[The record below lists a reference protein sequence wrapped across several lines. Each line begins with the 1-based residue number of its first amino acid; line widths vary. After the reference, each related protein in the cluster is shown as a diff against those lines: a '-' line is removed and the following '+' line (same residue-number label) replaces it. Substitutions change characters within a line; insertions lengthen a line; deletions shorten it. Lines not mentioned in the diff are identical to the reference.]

1 MSKPVYTS
9 REMLARLVAFDT
21 TSRLSNL
28 PLIEFV
34 AGYLAAHGVESH
46 LTHDEP
52 TGKACLFATL
62 GPSGAPGIALSG
74 HTDVVPV
81 DGQNWSSDP
90 FVLTERDGRLY
101 GRGTC
106 DMKGFLAVA
115 LALVPEF
122 QARELKIPVHLA
134 FSYDEEVGGIG
145 VRPMI
150 DRLGADLPKP
160 KIVIVG
166 EPTSMKIVNC
176 HKGMNS
182 FVTEVTGFE
191 AHSSNPHQGVNA
203 IMIAAQMIGELMRI
217 AEEMK
222 ARGDATGRFDPAYT
236 SLNVGTIE
244 GGTAIN
250 IIPQSCKFQWE
261 FRNLPGQ
268 DREEIPQ
275 RLEAFARETLL
286 PKMRA
291 VSPQASIRTV
301 RGVGFPDFVPEEG
314 SPAETLV
321 KRLMQSNEVH
331 SAAYATEAGL
341 FQQAG
346 SAAVLC
352 GPGDIAQAHQPDEF
366 ITPEQITMCETFL
379 RRLADYAAGSTL

>member
-1 MSKPVYTS
+1 MTKPVLSS
-9 REMLARLVAFDT
+9 RDMLDKLIAFDT

-34 AGYLAAHGVESH
+34 ADYLAAHEVESK
-46 LTHDEP
+46 LTRDD
-52 TGKACLFATL
+52 TAGKASLFATL
-62 GPSGAPGIALSG
+62 GPKGDGGIALSG

-81 DGQNWSSDP
+81 DGQDWSTDP
-90 FVLTERDGRLY
+90 FLLREKNGLLY

-122 QARELKIPVHLA
+122 QKRDLKIPVHLA
-134 FSYDEEVGGIG
+134 LSYDEEVGGIG

-150 DRLGADLPKP
+150 ERMGGDLPMP

-176 HKGMNS
+176 HKGMNT
-182 FVTEVTGFE
+182 FVTEVTGLE

-203 IMIAAQMIGELMRI
+203 ILIAAELIGELMRI
-217 AEEMK
+217 AEEMRTK
-222 ARGDATGRFDPAYT
+222 GDPSGKFDPPYT

-250 IIPQSCKFQWE
+250 IIPQSCRFAWE

-268 DREEIPQ
+268 DREEIPS
-275 RLEAFARETLL
+275 RLDVFAKEKLL

-291 VSPQASIRTV
+291 VSENADIRTI
-301 RGVGFPDFVPEEG
+301 RGIGFPDFLPEEG

-321 KRLMQSNEVH
+321 KRLMQTNTVQ

-346 SAAVLC
+346 PATILC

-366 ITPEQITMCETFL
+366 IHPEQLRLCEQFL
-379 RRLADYAAGSTL
+379 LRLADYAAEAGA

>member
-1 MSKPVYTS
+1 MTKPVLSS
-9 REMLARLVAFDT
+9 RDMLDKLIAFDT

-34 AGYLAAHGVESH
+34 ADYLAAHEVESQ
-46 LTHDEP
+46 LTRDD
-52 TGKACLFATL
+52 TAGKASLFATL
-62 GPSGAPGIALSG
+62 GPKGDGGIALSG

-81 DGQNWSSDP
+81 DGQDWSTDP
-90 FVLTERDGRLY
+90 FLLREKNGLLY

-122 QARELKIPVHLA
+122 QKRDLKIPVHLA
-134 FSYDEEVGGIG
+134 LSYDEEVGGIG

-150 DRLGADLPKP
+150 ERMGGDLPMP

-176 HKGMNS
+176 HKGMNT
-182 FVTEVTGFE
+182 FVTEVTGLE

-203 IMIAAQMIGELMRI
+203 ILIAAELIGELMRI
-217 AEEMK
+217 AEEMRTK
-222 ARGDATGRFDPAYT
+222 GDPSGKFDPPYT

-250 IIPQSCKFQWE
+250 IIPQSCRFAWE

-268 DREEIPQ
+268 DREEIPS
-275 RLEAFARETLL
+275 RLDVFAKEKLL
-286 PKMRA
+286 PEMRA
-291 VSPQASIRTV
+291 VSENADIRTI
-301 RGVGFPDFVPEEG
+301 RGIGFPDFLPEEG

-321 KRLMQSNEVH
+321 KRLMQTNTVQ

-346 SAAVLC
+346 PATILC

-366 ITPEQITMCETFL
+366 IHPEQLRLCEQFL
-379 RRLADYAAGSTL
+379 LRLADYAAEAGA

>member
-1 MSKPVYTS
+1 MTKPRYS
-9 REMLARLVAFDT
+9 AREMLARLIAFDT

-34 AGYLAAHGVESH
+34 ADYLSAHGVDSH
-46 LTHDEP
+46 LTTDEA
-52 TGKACLFATL
+52 TGKASLFATI
-62 GPSGAPGIALSG
+62 GPAERGGIVLSG

-81 DGQNWSSDP
+81 DGQDWSSDP
-90 FVLTERDGRLY
+90 FKLTERDGRLY

-106 DMKGFLAVA
+106 DMKGFLATA

-122 QARELKIPVHLA
+122 QARELNIPLHLA
-134 FSYDEEVGGIG
+134 LSYDEEVGGIG

-150 DRLGADLPKP
+150 ARLGGDLPMP

-182 FVTEVTGFE
+182 FVTEVTGLE
-191 AHSSNPHQGVNA
+191 AHSSNPHRGVNA
-203 IMIAAQMIGELMRI
+203 IVIATELIGELMRI
-217 AEEMK
+217 AAEMRE
-222 ARGDATGRFDPAYT
+222 RGDPSGRFDPPYT
-236 SLNVGTIE
+236 SLNIGTIS
-244 GGTAIN
+244 GGTALN
-250 IIPQSCKFQWE
+250 IIPQSCRFEWE

-268 DREEIPQ
+268 DCDEIPR
-275 RLEAFARETLL
+275 RLAAFAESRLL
-286 PKMRA
+286 PEMRA
-291 VSPQASIRTV
+291 VFPGAAIRTT
-301 RGVGFPDFVPEEG
+301 RGVGFPDFIPEEG
-314 SPAETLV
+314 SEAETLV
-321 KRLMQSNEVH
+321 KRLIETNEVR

-346 SAAVLC
+346 AATILC

-366 ITPEQITMCETFL
+366 IDPDQIERCERFL
-379 RRLADYAAGSTL
+379 RRLADYAAG

>member
-1 MSKPVYTS
+1 MTKPRYS
-9 REMLARLVAFDT
+9 AREMLARLIAFDT

-34 AGYLAAHGVESH
+34 ADYLSAHGVDSH
-46 LTHDEP
+46 LTTDEA
-52 TGKACLFATL
+52 TGKASLFATI
-62 GPSGAPGIALSG
+62 GPAERGGIVLSG

-81 DGQNWSSDP
+81 DGQDWSSDP
-90 FVLTERDGRLY
+90 FKLTERDGRLY

-106 DMKGFLAVA
+106 DMKGFLATA

-122 QARELKIPVHLA
+122 QARELNIPLHLA
-134 FSYDEEVGGIG
+134 LSYDEEVGGIG

-150 DRLGADLPKP
+150 ARLGGDLPMP

-182 FVTEVTGFE
+182 FVTEVTGLE
-191 AHSSNPHQGVNA
+191 AHSSNPHRGVNA
-203 IMIAAQMIGELMRI
+203 IVIATELIGELMRI
-217 AEEMK
+217 AAEMRE
-222 ARGDATGRFDPAYT
+222 RGDPSGRFDPPYT
-236 SLNVGTIE
+236 SLNIGTIS
-244 GGTAIN
+244 GGTALN
-250 IIPQSCKFQWE
+250 IIPQSCRFEWE

-268 DREEIPQ
+268 DCDEIPR
-275 RLEAFARETLL
+275 RLAAFAEGRLL
-286 PKMRA
+286 PEMRA
-291 VSPQASIRTV
+291 VFPGAAIRTT
-301 RGVGFPDFVPEEG
+301 RGVGFPDFIPEEG
-314 SPAETLV
+314 SEAETLV
-321 KRLMQSNEVH
+321 KRLIETNEVR

-346 SAAVLC
+346 AATILC

-366 ITPEQITMCETFL
+366 IDPDQIERCERFL
-379 RRLADYAAGSTL
+379 RRLADYAAG